1 MMGAHVVEAL
11 CFEIDFGSEEEAF
24 EAQERLMR
32 FAQGRAQQVISDV
45 FDDAVASDVVLR
57 LDKLEVDVGTIAA
70 VDFEDRFAERLREA
84 LQRVLG
90 ERRELVSETLGVG
103 PSNGAEE
110 PVRPYTEL
118 MVVSLAAKSGMF
130 VWPRMMAPAARSL
143 ATTGASAGA
152 TSSFPRMT

>member
-45 FDDAVASDVVLR
+45 FDDAVAPDVVLR

-70 VDFEDRFAERLREA
+70 VDFEERFA
-84 LQRVLG
+84 
-90 ERRELVSETLGVG
+90 
-103 PSNGAEE
+103 
-110 PVRPYTEL
+110 
-118 MVVSLAAKSGMF
+118 
-130 VWPRMMAPAARSL
+130 
-143 ATTGASAGA
+143 
-152 TSSFPRMT
+152 